1 MLLRNLRL
9 IDGTGAIHERTDI
22 RVDQGR
28 FLEIGPGLAARGDVS
43 FDGEGRTAIPGLIDA
58 HTHLSFNTT
67 PHFREDAV
75 GQPHPYQALLTAKRA
90 EALLA
95 QGVTTARDVGG
106 VAPVIFAVRD
116 AIRQGH
122 IRGPRLFAAGHW
134 ITVTG
139 GHGWPNGVE
148 VDSPDALRR
157 AAREAI
163 KAGADLVKV
172 MASGGVI
179 GPGLGPQAVQFS
191 EGEIRVAATEAHGA
205 GLTLA
210 AHAHGEGSIRNA
222 VLGGVDTV
230 EHGAFLTEALAQEMR
245 RRGVFLV
252 PTLAVIGILLAR
264 ADEAGLSDHPD
275 HSDERTRELREAH
288 CRNVAMA
295 HRLGVTIAA
304 GTDMG
309 VPFTGPDTIHQ
320 ELVELAAV
328 GLSPMEAIQAA
339 TRNAAR
345 ALRLE
350 HDLGTVEVGKRADL
364 LVLDADPLVDLKAT
378 RAIRHILQDGEFVVQ
393 PG

>member
-9 IDGTGAIHERTDI
+9 IDGTGATHERTDI
-22 RVDQGR
+22 RVDKGR
-28 FLEIGPGLAARGDVS
+28 FLEIGPGLPARGDVS

-58 HTHLSFNTT
+58 HTHLSFNAT

-122 IRGPRLFAAGHW
+122 CRGTRIFAAGHW
-134 ITVTG
+134 ITATG

-148 VDSPDALRR
+148 VDSADALRR
-157 AAREAI
+157 AVRESI

-179 GPGLGPQAVQFS
+179 GPGLGPHAVQFS
-191 EGEIRVAATEAHGA
+191 EEEIRVAAQEAHGA

-222 VLGGVDTV
+222 LLGGVDTI

-245 RRGVFLV
+245 RRGAVLV
-252 PTLAVIGILLAR
+252 PTLAVIGFILAR
-264 ADEAGLSDHPD
+264 ADEAGLAD
-275 HSDERTRELREAH
+275 HSIERARELTEAH
-288 CRNVAMA
+288 RRNVTMA

-309 VPFTGPDTIHQ
+309 VPFTGPDALHQ
-320 ELVELAAV
+320 ELLELAAI

-339 TRNAAR
+339 TRNAAH
-345 ALRLE
+345 ALRLD

-364 LVLDADPLVDLKAT
+364 LVLDADPLAGLKAT
-378 RAIRHILQDGEFVVQ
+378 RAVRYLMQDGEFVVQ